1 MLRGVAIVVACTSA
15 RIAHADVDVVKL
27 DYAAPAGCPDRDAF
41 VAQIVERTP
50 AVRFEASAPRTFAV
64 EVVTTPEGFAG
75 TLVVDSTADK
85 QLAAARCDDLVS
97 ALALVTALAIDP
109 TIDLTAPPPAKPP
122 PPVAVGRHAPR
133 PPVSRWRPDVTAG
146 ALVDTGVTPD
156 PVVAGVVQWRASWS
170 RLAVEASFIG
180 GRDTTMH
187 EGGTATFTWLA
198 VQPAA
203 CLVMRRT
210 VELAG
215 CGHVELGLVRA
226 AGEGIV
232 NGRALNRLWWTAGA
246 HGDARWPARSRGF
259 LQLQV
264 GVSVPLTRDR
274 YRFNPGIVVHETSAV
289 TAWLGL
295 GVGVRFR

>member
-1 MLRGVAIVVACTSA
+1 VLRGVVIVVVCSA
-15 RIAHADVDVVKL
+15 RIAHAEVDVVKL
-27 DYAAPAGCPDRDAF
+27 DYAAPDGCPDRDAF
-41 VAQIVERTP
+41 VAQIVERAP
-50 AVRFEASAPRTFAV
+50 AVRFEITAPRTFAV
-64 EVVTTPEGFAG
+64 EIVATPDGFAG

-85 QLAAARCDDLVS
+85 QLAAARCDDLAS

-109 TIDLTAPPPAKPP
+109 TIDLTAAPAKPTP
-122 PPVAVGRHAPR
+122 PPVAIREPARAPA
-133 PPVSRWRPDVTAG
+133 SRWRPDVTAG

-156 PVVAGVVQWRASWS
+156 PVLAGVVQWRASWT
-170 RLAVEASFIG
+170 RLAVETSFIG

-187 EGGTATFTWLA
+187 DGSTATFTWLA

-210 VELAG
+210 LELAG

-226 AGEGIV
+226 AGEEIV
-232 NGRALNRLWWTAGA
+232 NGRALNRLWWTAGV
-246 HGDARWPARSRGF
+246 HGDARWPTQSRGF
-259 LQLQV
+259 VQLQL
-264 GVSVPLTRDR
+264 GISIPLTRDR
-274 YRFNPGIVVHETSAV
+274 YRFNPGVVVHETSAV

>member
-1 MLRGVAIVVACTSA
+1 MACASA
-15 RIAHADVDVVKL
+15 RFAHAEVDVVKL
-27 DYAAPAGCPDRDAF
+27 DYAAPDGCPDREAF

-50 AVRFEASAPRTFAV
+50 AVRFEATAPRTFAV
-64 EVVTTPEGFAG
+64 AVVTTPDGFSG

-109 TIDLTAPPPAKPP
+109 TIDLTAPPVKPAPIAV
-122 PPVAVGRHAPR
+122 VAAPR
-133 PPVSRWRPDVTAG
+133 PPVSRWRPDVTVG

-156 PVVAGVVQWRASWS
+156 PLLAGVVQWRVSRRAWS
-170 RLAVEASFIG
+170 IEASFIG

-226 AGEGIV
+226 AGEEIV
-232 NGRALNRLWWTAGA
+232 NGRALNRLWWTAGV

-259 LQLQV
+259 LQLQL

-274 YRFNPGIVVHETSAV
+274 YRFNPGVVVHETSAV
-289 TAWLGL
+289 TAWLGV

>member
-1 MLRGVAIVVACTSA
+1 MLRGVVIVVACSSA
-15 RIAHADVDVVKL
+15 AIAHAEVDVVKL
-27 DYAAPAGCPDRDAF
+27 DYAAPDGCPDRDAF

-50 AVRFEASAPRTFAV
+50 AVRFEATAPRTFAV
-64 EVVTTPEGFAG
+64 EIVATADGFAG

-85 QLAAARCDDLVS
+85 RLGAARCDDLAS

-109 TIDLTAPPPAKPP
+109 TIDPTITPAPKPP
-122 PPVAVGRHAPR
+122 LPVTIREPARAPAA
-133 PPVSRWRPDVTAG
+133 RWRPDVTAG

-156 PVVAGVVQWRASWS
+156 PVLAGVVQWRASWP
-170 RLAVEASFIG
+170 RLAVETSFIG

-187 EGGTATFTWLA
+187 EGSKATFTWLA

-226 AGEGIV
+226 AGQEIV
-232 NGRALNRLWWTAGA
+232 NGRALNRLWWSAGV

-259 LQLQV
+259 VQLQL
-264 GVSVPLTRDR
+264 GLSVPLTRDR
-274 YRFNPGIVVHETSAV
+274 YRFNPGVVVHETSVV
-289 TAWLGL
+289 TGWLGL